1 MYVYVWQLH
10 GCDEQQAVTMQSK
23 GVSAVRTQPQ
33 QHKQQQ
39 QHQQILGNWN
49 KVVASELRC
58 NNVGWSMSS
67 EADAVVVTS
76 DEVYKNL
83 RFFTFILLFLVWAF
97 LYTFQY
103 CYFCCCCCCCSNN
116 LYRLSVITVRRFS
129 LPHASFYTIN
139 TRFCCCC
146 YFYSCHN
153 YSSGGWGVLL
163 TLFLVVIE
171 SCCCVQCVDM
181 DI

>member
-1 MYVYVWQLH
+1 MC
-10 GCDEQQAVTMQSK
+10 GNCTAVMSNKLSQCNRKGLARWELSHSSINSNNNTNKYLAIEIKLSHQSCAATMSGGRWARK
-23 GVSAVRTQPQ
+23 
-33 QHKQQQ
+33 
-39 QHQQILGNWN
+39 LM
-49 KVVASELRC
+49 L
-58 NNVGWSMSS
+58 
-67 EADAVVVTS
+67 
-76 DEVYKNL
+76 
-83 RFFTFILLFLVWAF
+83 LLFLLLLLMKSTKIYVFSRLFCFFLVWDF

-103 CYFCCCCCCCSNN
+103 YYFCCCCCCCSNN

-146 YFYSCHN
+146 YFYCCHN